1 MNDNENLKK
10 IQEVAAL
17 LANGATS
24 EQIEVTLGL
33 RIDEVEA
40 IREYL
45 ARPGGGYQTPPRGGS
60 QDEHNVIA
68 PSEWEGPASSL
79 VTRLL
84 DHQPQTGDQ
93 TDIRDTILYMV
104 LRVDTLRILM
114 DSKVILDLNREIYDA
129 GWQPPEY
136 SPGWPH
142 RGPVYIEI
150 SPPLTKEAT
159 GLDGDMHG
167 LIITEDTGMDLRA
180 ILIPITHEEWV
191 GVKAMTINPTTW
203 EPQGLEDDGQYMGAF
218 WLLFTQ
224 LATYLSADGTEIV
237 PRQLTRSQERRLAR
251 TGRPNP
257 WHIISPDGP
266 QAETAGD

>member
-33 RIDEVEA
+33 RIHEVET
-40 IREYL
+40 IREHL

-60 QDEHNVIA
+60 QDEHLVIS
-68 PSEWEGPASSL
+68 PSQWEGPASSL

-114 DSKVILDLNREIYDA
+114 DSKVILDLNSEIYAA

-136 SPGWPH
+136 CPGWSH

-180 ILIPITHEEWV
+180 ILIPITHEEWI
-191 GVKAMTINPTTW
+191 GVKAMTISPTTW
-203 EPQGLEDDGQYMGAF
+203 EPQGLEDDDGQYMGAF

-224 LATYLSADGTEIV
+224 LATFLSADGTEIV
-237 PRQLTRSQERRLAR
+237 PRPLTRSEQRRLAR

-257 WHIISPDGP
+257 WHIIR
-266 QAETAGD
+266 